1 MKNIGK
7 HVNIVNL
14 VGTCTRE
21 GTPLVV
27 LEYARHGE
35 STAAEA
41 GGGYPKMMENVPRYR
56 ICGVSVCRSD
66 RVFRFKQVVRC

>member
-35 STAAEA
+35 GTAAEA
-41 GGGYPKMMENVPRYR
+41 GGGYPKTMEVARR
-56 ICGVSVCRSD
+56 CR
-66 RVFRFKQVVRC
+66 F